1 MMKKGLARKGISE
14 ALVLVLIIVVAIAIV
29 GIVGAMLLAYPGM
42 LGAKADMIIDKVDL
56 VADGQSIVVVRNTGN
71 VRIDH
76 IDQATVTCDG
86 TQMDIVGFFTVS
98 SLDPGKSL
106 TVVFPLTG
114 TSAGQRCTIT
124 ITGTAANGANVAA
137 SATAYVRP

>member
-1 MMKKGLARKGISE
+1 MVKKGLARKGISE

-71 VRIDH
+71 VRIDR
-76 IDQATVTCDG
+76 IDSATVACDG
-86 TQMDIVGFFTVS
+86 TQMDIADHLAAP
-98 SLDPGKSL
+98 LDPGKSSTAVFQL
-106 TVVFPLTG
+106 TDI
-114 TSAGQRCTIT
+114 SAGQRCTIT